1 MIPEK
6 VIPMHSGQCF
16 EQVKNRQEQAS
27 NPLHPGMD
35 LTCNIKKGSLT
46 LAEARYKT
54 DKVMQGRDESTKGNS
69 KGKRITKH
77 TNSKVK
83 IISEN

>member
-27 NPLHPGMD
+27 NSLHPGMD

-54 DKVMQGRDESTKGNS
+54 D
-69 KGKRITKH
+69 
-77 TNSKVK
+77 
-83 IISEN
+83 